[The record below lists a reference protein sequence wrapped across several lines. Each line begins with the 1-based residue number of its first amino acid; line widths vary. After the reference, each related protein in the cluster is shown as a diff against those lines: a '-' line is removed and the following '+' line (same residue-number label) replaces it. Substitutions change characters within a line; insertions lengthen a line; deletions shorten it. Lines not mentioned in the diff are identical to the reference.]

1 MTNWVNTITGCKK
14 NEAKA
19 QRELYDQFKAR
30 LMGLCRRYAGTREEA
45 QDILQEVF
53 VKIFSKIHQLAEIE
67 KLESWMM
74 RIAVTTAINHY
85 HKNKR
90 ISYSGISEETENEN
104 SELVVSNVSDEYL
117 IGLINALPDGCRL
130 VFNLNV
136 VEGYSHVEIAE
147 LLNITESTSR
157 SQLHHAKGILKVK
170 LKAVGVGRYEKY
182 A

>member
-1 MTNWVNTITGCKK
+1 MIHWTEIINGCKK
-14 NEAKA
+14 GEPKA

-30 LMGLCRRYAGTREEA
+30 LMGLCRRYTGSREEA
-45 QDILQEVF
+45 QDVLQDAF
-53 VKIFSKIHQLAEIE
+53 VKIFSRIHQLDSDD

-74 RIAVTTAINHY
+74 KIAVTTAINHY

-90 ISYSGISEETENEN
+90 IQYSEVEENAGDGN
-104 SELVVSNVSDEYL
+104 YELIISNVSDEYL

-136 VEGYSHVEIAE
+136 VEGYGHKEIAE
-147 LLNITESTSR
+147 MLEISESTSR
-157 SQLHHAKGILKVK
+157 SQLHHAKGILKEK
-170 LKAVGVGRYEKY
+170 LKSVGVIRFEKY